1 MIGHKV
7 VKGKLVGSS
16 SKGSVGSTYVHREKD
31 AVKKAASGR
40 NERSDEEDNMFWG
53 GGQLAKWVGP
63 WIGPGN

>member
-40 NERSDEEDNMFWG
+40 NERRG
-53 GGQLAKWVGP
+53 
-63 WIGPGN
+63 